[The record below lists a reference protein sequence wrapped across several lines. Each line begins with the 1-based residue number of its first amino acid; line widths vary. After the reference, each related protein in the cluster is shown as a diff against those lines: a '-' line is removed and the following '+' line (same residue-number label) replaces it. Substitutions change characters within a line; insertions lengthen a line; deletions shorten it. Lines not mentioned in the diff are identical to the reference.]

1 MLSSTAAR
9 GSGMSEPTEGIVMEQ
24 QDLSEAE
31 AARSLLDQ
39 LQVALE
45 QRLAKTR
52 APKQG
57 MV

>member
-1 MLSSTAAR
+1 
-9 GSGMSEPTEGIVMEQ
+9 MSEPTEGIVMEQ